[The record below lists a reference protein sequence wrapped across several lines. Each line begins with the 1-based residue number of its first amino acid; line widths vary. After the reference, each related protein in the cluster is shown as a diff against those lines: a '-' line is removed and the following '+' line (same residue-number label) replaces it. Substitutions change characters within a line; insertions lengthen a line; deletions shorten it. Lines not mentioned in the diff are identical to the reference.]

1 VSVAVFF
8 HAHSDDE
15 AIATGGTMAKLA
27 AEGHRVVLVTATR
40 GELGEVPPGLL
51 APGETLVAR
60 RDKELAASCALLG
73 VARRENLGYRDSG
86 MAGEETNDDPGCFWQ
101 ADVQEAA
108 KRLASILRS
117 EDADMLTVYDE
128 RGAYGHPD
136 HIQVHRVGIAAAEMA
151 ETPRVAMS
159 TANRDHVAALVE
171 RASELVP
178 AEAAADLEQRR
189 ETLRD
194 LGVSESRITTA
205 VDVKDFLD
213 TKRRAMAAHESQ
225 ISDTSFF
232 LALPPDIFAMVW
244 GTEWYIR
251 LGAPPRASGAAFE
264 TSLLAAPGETT

>member
-8 HAHSDDE
+8 HAHADDE

-51 APGETLVAR
+51 SPGETLVSR
-60 RDKELAASCALLG
+60 REKELDASCELLG
-73 VARRENLGYRDSG
+73 VARWENLGYRDSG
-86 MAGEETNDDPGCFWQ
+86 MAGEASNEDPRCFWQ

-117 EDADMLTVYDE
+117 EDADILTIYDE
-128 RGAYGHPD
+128 RGVYGHPD
-136 HIQVHRVGIAAAEMA
+136 HVQVHRVGIVAAEMA

-159 TANRDHVAALVE
+159 TANRDHLAALVE
-171 RASELVP
+171 KASDFVP
-178 AEAAADLEQRR
+178 AEAVHDLEQRR
-189 ETLRD
+189 ETLQD
-194 LGVSESRITTA
+194 LGVSQSRITTA
-205 VDVKDFLD
+205 VDVRNFLGA
-213 TKRRAMAAHESQ
+213 KRGAMAAHESQ

-232 LALPPDIFAMVW
+232 LAVPPEVFAMVW
-244 GTEWYIR
+244 GTEWYVR
-251 LGAPPRASGAAFE
+251 LGSRPRAPGAAFE